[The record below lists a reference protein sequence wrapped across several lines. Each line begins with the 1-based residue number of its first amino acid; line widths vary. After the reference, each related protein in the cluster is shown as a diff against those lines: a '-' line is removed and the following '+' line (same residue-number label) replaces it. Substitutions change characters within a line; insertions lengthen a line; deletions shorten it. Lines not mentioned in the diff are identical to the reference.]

1 MAADSF
7 RDIEIQNGMKEMTNI
22 CQLKEIAE
30 LNRAASEMERNRE
43 QLREA
48 EIRNRELIQWDQ
60 KRIKPLLENI
70 HQQMKVKKQKIDRLR
85 IKLQTSEE
93 EIIHI

>member
-1 MAADSF
+1 
-7 RDIEIQNGMKEMTNI
+7 MKEMTNI

-85 IKLQTSEE
+85 IKLQNSEE